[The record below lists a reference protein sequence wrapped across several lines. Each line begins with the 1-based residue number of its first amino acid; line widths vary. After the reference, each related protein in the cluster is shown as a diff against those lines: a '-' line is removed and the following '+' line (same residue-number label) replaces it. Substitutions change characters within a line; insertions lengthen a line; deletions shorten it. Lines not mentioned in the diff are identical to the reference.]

1 MLNFIKKAV
10 DNLTGSAEQ
19 TAQALRNALE
29 TTRNFLVERDGVF
42 VKSSHPSTDFA
53 ATTDITVT
61 PGKSGAELRA
71 TVTPVKGGEAARV
84 EIVRTFDSAVI
95 KNTSALA
102 TALDEAIDSIPAEA
116 MKELSA
122 KGISLFDVTYETYID
137 AVKSLSL
144 KPYRELEDT
153 IAVSVL
159 ASKELK
165 VAWPFR
171 IEIGAEEFT
180 AYVEMYG
187 IDTVAVAKPFESQ
200 GLNTDIKVE
209 CLTAYKR
216 FPLKRISSTKVLAA
230 AIRKYVDSA
239 GKALADIH
247 RRTSITADT
256 FAGGIDADYLRSRL
270 SVLDTFS
277 KIDDDGDI
285 KFVVPGDDSF
295 ARQCTVWVLP
305 RAEKVSVQVRG
316 TIDKEIDADTH
327 SILRKYFPGI
337 IADVSDGKTRGLEL
351 RVTLD
356 DLRRDD
362 RPQNMRLYEAVLA
375 AVSDVRSAW
384 QQAHLQMDIPCRP
397 GDFFDKKNIERLL
410 HTMGYETTKDDADD
424 TRLTIP
430 ADSTCALRR
439 FIWVMISPE
448 KIKINGGI
456 LGTPSGIDAEKLAA
470 EADAKFKGTR
480 YTVGAYKDT
489 VRLRGALEAKEL
501 QHNSERKEAII
512 KFLRESIDNI
522 KIACAE
528 PIRIYQQR
536 EAEERARLE
545 AEKRIREEVEK
556 YARSMRYSSDTDKD
570 GDIQIRVAADT
581 TCIASRFIWV
591 MFKPDTI
598 QVSGGISDYP
608 SDTDTA
614 KIAADAAAA
623 LKDTPFTATVVKD
636 SVRLSG
642 TLKLNPTGRD
652 AARPEAVIDFV
663 RDAIDKIKIACAEPI
678 RIIGQRREEE
688 RRRREEEER
697 RRREEEERRRRE
709 REERERREEEE
720 RKRAKERER
729 QQGLGRWM
737 TYDVDSSCTVGE
749 IQKFFN
755 DMWPYLRLGF
765 FMVGHGKAADRS
777 GSDLS
782 SIDRDCTMGKVRSF
796 KSSSTIRI
804 EGSSTPDDI
813 EKAFRRQTGLVVKI
827 CYTDDSNHRY
837 YISKD
842 SNYHKMPIHDLNA
855 LFDSRCYYYNDW
867 Y

>member
-19 TAQALRNALE
+19 TAQALRDALE

-42 VKSSHPSTDFA
+42 VKSSHPSPDFA
-53 ATTDITVT
+53 ATTEITVT

-137 AVKSLSL
+137 AVKSLGL

-153 IAVSVL
+153 IAVTVP

-187 IDTVAVAKPFESQ
+187 IDTVAAAKPFESQ
-200 GLNTDIKVE
+200 GLNTDIKVDS
-209 CLTAYKR
+209 LTAYKR

-247 RRTSITADT
+247 RRTPITADT
-256 FAGGIDADYLRSRL
+256 FARGIDADYLRGRL

-285 KFVVPGDDSF
+285 KFIIPGDDSF
-295 ARQCTVWVLP
+295 ALQCTVWVMP
-305 RAEKVSVQVRG
+305 RAEKVRVQVRG

-337 IADVSDGKTRGLEL
+337 TADISDGKTRGLEL

-356 DLRRDD
+356 NLRRDD

-384 QQAHLQMDIPCRP
+384 QRAHIQMDIPCRP
-397 GDFFDKKNIERLL
+397 EDFFDKKKIETLL
-410 HTMGYETTKDDADD
+410 RTLGYETTKDDAGD

-480 YTVGAYKDT
+480 YTVGTYKDT
-489 VRLRGALEAKEL
+489 VRLRGALEATEL

-536 EAEERARLE
+536 EAEER
-545 AEKRIREEVEK
+545 V
-556 YARSMRYSSDTDKD
+556 
-570 GDIQIRVAADT
+570 
-581 TCIASRFIWV
+581 
-591 MFKPDTI
+591 
-598 QVSGGISDYP
+598 
-608 SDTDTA
+608 
-614 KIAADAAAA
+614 
-623 LKDTPFTATVVKD
+623 
-636 SVRLSG
+636 
-642 TLKLNPTGRD
+642 
-652 AARPEAVIDFV
+652 
-663 RDAIDKIKIACAEPI
+663 
-678 RIIGQRREEE
+678 RREAEE
-688 RRRREEEER
+688 RRRREER
-697 RRREEEERRRRE
+697 
-709 REERERREEEE
+709 
-720 RKRAKERER
+720 
-729 QQGLGRWM
+729 
-737 TYDVDSSCTVGE
+737 
-749 IQKFFN
+749 
-755 DMWPYLRLGF
+755 
-765 FMVGHGKAADRS
+765 
-777 GSDLS
+777 
-782 SIDRDCTMGKVRSF
+782 
-796 KSSSTIRI
+796 
-804 EGSSTPDDI
+804 
-813 EKAFRRQTGLVVKI
+813 
-827 CYTDDSNHRY
+827 
-837 YISKD
+837 
-842 SNYHKMPIHDLNA
+842 
-855 LFDSRCYYYNDW
+855 
-867 Y
+867 